1 MGLFILYAP
10 FEAIGWLLRRL
21 SLSGPLG
28 NVAAWALYVLVSLLP
43 LGLGAWWL
51 KKKREAWR
59 GTELLLAL
67 VSVYSFYL
75 LYQFINPYLFYEGMA
90 AAGGGADLLP
100 LLKSFGAMLWYVFLG
115 SYIVLRLMAQMR
127 RERVSDGKGYLYK
140 SLSRLLFFSVFFYGL
155 VTLWGAG
162 GQAWGSIRTLG
173 GNAGA
178 KAMDYLFIGLR
189 FFLTLLPPGYF
200 LCTLW
205 QGRTLL
211 KKMQEGPYGEETIQA
226 ARKLAAMAVRA
237 VKACV
242 YSALLWNG
250 SLFLLR
256 SRLVH
261 VDYSL
266 HISLQPLLLAFAAM
280 ILARYVQEAGELY
293 REHEMII

>member
-1 MGLFILYAP
+1 
-10 FEAIGWLLRRL
+10 
-21 SLSGPLG
+21 
-28 NVAAWALYVLVSLLP
+28 
-43 LGLGAWWL
+43 
-51 KKKREAWR
+51 
-59 GTELLLAL
+59 
-67 VSVYSFYL
+67 
-75 LYQFINPYLFYEGMA
+75 
-90 AAGGGADLLP
+90 
-100 LLKSFGAMLWYVFLG
+100 
-115 SYIVLRLMAQMR
+115 
-127 RERVSDGKGYLYK
+127 
-140 SLSRLLFFSVFFYGL
+140 
-155 VTLWGAG
+155 
-162 GQAWGSIRTLG
+162 
-173 GNAGA
+173 
-178 KAMDYLFIGLR
+178 MDYLFIGLR